1 MRAFYWVGN
10 IVRGKKKGVNNAENV
25 IACSQHTHLTHARTQ
40 KKGILMCYISCIQ
53 VYVMHTNFFL
63 LRIPPCQDFHL
74 GSQCHFFFPCLFS
87 RWSRHS
93 CSQNTRAV
101 GIYIVAR
108 GAQVPLNINRRLW
121 ASHFGENGLVSN
133 LINATK
139 REKKMHAV
147 PSPKHFIRS
156 KTALNPLGVPI
167 VTATLL
173 TAMCISLPRR
183 RSKRVHSCNLLHVWT
198 CYSLQTTVS
207 VHSLQRRVS
216 YINTPIWTGM
226 TTNFKAKRTNAT

>member
-1 MRAFYWVGN
+1 M
-10 IVRGKKKGVNNAENV
+10 
-25 IACSQHTHLTHARTQ
+25 SSTQ
-40 KKGILMCYISCIQ
+40 I
-53 VYVMHTNFFL
+53 FFL
-63 LRIPPCQDFHL
+63 LRIPPCQDLHL
-74 GSQCHFFFPCLFS
+74 GSQCRFFFPCLFS

-101 GIYIVAR
+101 GIYIVVR

-156 KTALNPLGVPI
+156 KTASNPLGVRPHRNDYI
-167 VTATLL
+167 AHRDVQFTA
-173 TAMCISLPRR
+173 SF
-183 RSKRVHSCNLLHVWT
+183 SKMKVKT
-198 CYSLQTTVS
+198 
-207 VHSLQRRVS
+207 
-216 YINTPIWTGM
+216 
-226 TTNFKAKRTNAT
+226 RTFMQSATRLNML